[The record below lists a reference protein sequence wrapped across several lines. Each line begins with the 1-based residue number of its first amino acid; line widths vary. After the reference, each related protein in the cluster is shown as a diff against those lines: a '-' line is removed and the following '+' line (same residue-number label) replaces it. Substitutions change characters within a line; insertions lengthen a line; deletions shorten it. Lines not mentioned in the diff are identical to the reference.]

1 MIGCLKVRL
10 ADAADVERTHG
21 ELRAGFADGLRGDDA
36 DRFAELDDLAGRE
49 VAAVALARRRRACFR
64 R

>member
-1 MIGCLKVRL
+1 MRL
-10 ADAADVERTHG
+10 LEHLARRAADVERTHR

-36 DRFAELDDLAGRE
+36 DGFAELDELAGRE
-49 VAAVALARRRRACFR
+49 VAAVAMHANAAACFR